1 MFVAGMS
8 SVHGGDMKSRIAIG
22 TLISVTSGVFGMSA
36 QAQEARALEEI
47 IVTAQKRAESI
58 QDVPIAVSAFSA
70 EALEEQRLDGAY
82 NLQNAVPNLVFSG
95 GTGSTPN
102 FNIRGVGSANG
113 TGSTGDSGVL
123 PHHNNVPLTV
133 SRIGVADFY
142 DVERIEVLRGP
153 QGTLYGRNATGG
165 VLNVITAKPDLAE
178 FNASTSLE
186 YADYDTRKAK
196 GHINIPMGD
205 IFGLRLAGNYL
216 QRDGYTE
223 NTATGNDIDSRDL
236 WSARATFAFEPTDN
250 LRAYVLYERFE
261 EDDSRNGGGRTLCI
275 KDSGPTAVGSTPVN
289 SATARNYLSRGCLQG
304 SIYQPSAFGT
314 VNSVATFGGMF
325 SNVLGLTTGDTF
337 AGQMGDPDLRR
348 SSAYRDPSYDATND
362 LLELETQWDIVDGL
376 TLSFLASYTSD
387 EALSASGSQQSDIG
401 FNDNELVT
409 PGGVFNDPQGGPGT
423 GVRTLVY
430 SSNDDIQ
437 RTGELRLQSS
447 FDSAVNFNVG
457 VFALN
462 LDRSTTTFTSTNATN
477 AFHLASGNASFF
489 DATPGIPVSGLGHN
503 YFFVYTPYELESQAV
518 FGELYWDWTDT
529 LKLTVGARY
538 TEDEKSR
545 VYYPVNLLAPA
556 GQGGVVGAPGWNE
569 SRVLPEKLESNAT
582 TGRVTL
588 DWAASADTLIYLT
601 LSRGYKAGG
610 FNTPTS
616 QGSVPPYDAETV
628 DAVEIGAKN
637 SLFDGR
643 VTLNV
648 TGFMYDYQDY
658 QFSKLDGFASLV
670 DNLDAEV
677 RGVEIEAVWSPVDAL
692 RLNAQIGYLDSE
704 ITAGNSVDPFDRTQ
718 GDPSLHYAKSLE
730 GGCVVN
736 AAALERVIA
745 AINAGTLSPA
755 ALAPLPNSGLCGSAA
770 LNSAFGLN
778 RSAGV
783 PVDLAGNQL
792 PGAPEWTA
800 SLGAQY
806 TFELGADWEA
816 TLRADY
822 YRQGE
827 SHASH
832 FNTPDYELNSW
843 DNYNASL
850 VFRNRAWDL
859 DVQVYGKNLADDD
872 VIVGLE
878 VQSEQVGL
886 TRGVQLLEPR
896 LIGVAI
902 TKRW

>member
-1 MFVAGMS
+1 MR
-8 SVHGGDMKSRIAIG
+8 SRVAIG
-22 TLISVTSGVFGMSA
+22 TLISVTSGVFAMSA

-70 EALEEQRLDGAY
+70 DALEEQRLDGAY

-133 SRIGVADFY
+133 SRVGVADFY

-165 VLNVITAKPDLAE
+165 VLNVITAKPDLTQ

-196 GHINIPMGD
+196 GHINIPMGEM
-205 IFGLRLAGNYL
+205 FGVRLAGNYL

-236 WSARATFAFEPTDN
+236 WSARATLAFQSAEN
-250 LRAYVLYERFE
+250 FRAYVLYERFE
-261 EDDSRNGGGRTLCI
+261 EDDSRNGGARTLCI
-275 KDSGPTAVGSTPVN
+275 KDPGPSAVGSTPVN
-289 SATARNYLSRGCLQG
+289 SAVARNYLSRGCLQG
-304 SIYQPSAFGT
+304 SIYQPSAYGT
-314 VNSVATFGGMF
+314 VNSVASFGGMF

-337 AGQMGDPDLRR
+337 AGQTGDPDLRR

-376 TLSFLASYTSD
+376 TISLLASYTSD
-387 EALSASGSQQSDIG
+387 EAFSAGGGQQSAIG
-401 FNDNELVT
+401 FNNTAVS
-409 PGGVFNDPQGGPGT
+409 PGGVFVDPQGGPGP
-423 GVRTLVY
+423 GVRTLSY
-430 SSNDDIQ
+430 STNDDIQ

-447 FDSAVNFNVG
+447 FEHAVNFNVG

-477 AFHLASGNASFF
+477 AFHLASRNTSFY
-489 DATPGIPVSGLGHN
+489 DAALGIPVSGLGHN
-503 YFFVYTPYELESQAV
+503 YFFVYTPYQLESQAV
-518 FGELYWDWTDT
+518 FAEVYWDWTET

-545 VYYPVNLLAPA
+545 VYYPVNLLAPL

-569 SRVLPEKLESNAT
+569 SRVLPEKIESNAT

-588 DWAASADTLIYLT
+588 DWKVTGDTLLYLT

-610 FNTPTS
+610 FNTPTTL
-616 QGSVPPYDAETV
+616 GSAAPYDAETV

-677 RGVEIEAVWSPVDAL
+677 RGVEIEAVWSPIDAL

-704 ITAGNSVDPFDRTQ
+704 ITVGSSVDPFDRTQ

-736 AAALERVIA
+736 RAGLERMIA
-745 AINAGTLSPA
+745 AINAGALPAA
-755 ALAPLPNSGLCGSAA
+755 ALAPLPGAGLCGSASLGA
-770 LNSAFGLN
+770 AFGLG

-783 PVDLAGNQL
+783 PVNLAGNQL

-800 SLGAQY
+800 SAGAQY
-806 TFELGADWEA
+806 TLALGGDWQA

-822 YRQGE
+822 YRQAE
-827 SHASH
+827 SYSSH
-832 FNTPDYELNSW
+832 FNTPDYELKSW

-850 VFRNRAWDL
+850 IFRNLAWDL

-896 LIGVAI
+896 LFGVAI

>member
-1 MFVAGMS
+1 MR
-8 SVHGGDMKSRIAIG
+8 SRIAIG
-22 TLISVTSGVFGMSA
+22 TLISVTTGLLA
-36 QAQEARALEEI
+36 IPTQAQEARGLEEI

-70 EALEEQRLDGAY
+70 DALEEQRLDGAY

-165 VLNVITAKPDLAE
+165 VLNVITARPNLAE
-178 FNASTSLE
+178 FNASTTLE

-196 GHINIPMGD
+196 GHVNVPIGD
-205 IFGLRLAGNYL
+205 IFGLRIAGNYL

-223 NTATGNDIDSRDL
+223 NVATGNDIDSRDL
-236 WSARATFAFEPTDN
+236 WSARATLAFQPTDN
-250 LRAYVLYERFE
+250 FRAYVLYERFE

-275 KDSGPTAVGSTPVN
+275 KDPGPEMVGSTPVN
-289 SATARNYLSRGCLQG
+289 NAVARNYLSRGCLQG

-362 LLELETQWDIVDGL
+362 LLELETQWDIADGL

-387 EALSASGSQQSDIG
+387 EALSASGSQQSEIG
-401 FNDNELVT
+401 FNNTAVT
-409 PGGVFNDPQGGPGT
+409 PGGVFNDPQGGPGA

-430 SSNDDIQ
+430 STNDDIQ

-447 FDSAVNFNVG
+447 FDGAVNFNVG

-477 AFHLASGNASFF
+477 AFHRASGNASFY
-489 DATPGIPVSGLGHN
+489 DATPGIPVNGLGHN
-503 YFFVYTPYELESQAV
+503 YFFVYTPYQLESQAA
-518 FGELYWDWTDT
+518 FGELYWNVTDT
-529 LKLTVGARY
+529 VKLTVGARY

-545 VYYPVNLLAPA
+545 IYYPVNLLAPA

-569 SRVLPEKLESNAT
+569 SRVVPEQLESNAT

-588 DWAASADTLIYLT
+588 DWAATADTLVYLT

-610 FNTPTS
+610 FNTPTTM
-616 QGSVPPYDAETV
+616 GSAAPYDAETV

-677 RGVEIEAVWSPVDAL
+677 RGIEIEAVWSPIDAL

-704 ITAGNSVDPFDRTQ
+704 ITAGSSVDPFDRTQ

-730 GGCVVN
+730 GGCVVDR
-736 AAALERVIA
+736 AGLERVIA
-745 AINAGTLSPA
+745 AVNAGALPAA
-755 ALAPLPNSGLCGSAA
+755 ALAPLPNAGLCGSAA
-770 LNSAFGLN
+770 LNSGFGLN

-783 PVDLAGNQL
+783 PVNLAGNQL

-800 SLGAQY
+800 SFGAQY
-806 TFELGADWEA
+806 TLALGNDWQA

-822 YRQGE
+822 YRQAE
-827 SHASH
+827 SYASH

-850 VFRNRAWDL
+850 LFRNLAWDL

-878 VQSEQVGL
+878 VQSEQLGL
-886 TRGVQLLEPR
+886 TRNVQLLEPR
-896 LIGVAI
+896 LFGVAI

>member
-1 MFVAGMS
+1 
-8 SVHGGDMKSRIAIG
+8 MKSKIAIG
-22 TLISVTSGVFGMSA
+22 TLIGVTSGVFSICA

-70 EALEEQRLDGAY
+70 EALQEQRLDGAY

-165 VLNVITAKPDLAE
+165 VLNVITAKPELTQ
-178 FNASTSLE
+178 FTASTSLE

-205 IFGLRLAGNYL
+205 KFGLRLAGNYL

-223 NTATGNDIDSRDL
+223 NIATGNDIDSRDL
-236 WSARATFAFEPTDN
+236 WSARATLAFEPTDN
-250 LRAYVLYERFE
+250 FRAYVLYERFE

-275 KDSGPTAVGSTPVN
+275 KDSGPTAVGSTPIN
-289 SATARNYLSRGCLQG
+289 SAVARNYLSRGCLQG
-304 SIYQPSAFGT
+304 SIYQPAAFGT

-337 AGQMGDPDLRR
+337 AGQMNDPDLRR
-348 SSAYRDPSYDATND
+348 STAYRDPSYDATND

-387 EALSASGSQQSDIG
+387 EALSASGSQQSEIG
-401 FNDNELVT
+401 FNNTAVT

-430 SSNDDIQ
+430 STNDDIQ

-447 FDSAVNFNVG
+447 LDGAVNFNVG

-462 LDRSTTTFTSTNATN
+462 LHRSTTTFTSTNATN
-477 AFHLASGNASFF
+477 AFHRASGNTSFY
-489 DATPGIPVSGLGHN
+489 DPTPGIPVSGLGHN
-503 YFFVYTPYELESQAV
+503 YFFVYTPYQLESQAV
-518 FGELYWDWTDT
+518 FGELYWDWTDA

-556 GQGGVVGAPGWNE
+556 GEGGVVGAPGWNE
-569 SRVLPEKLESNAT
+569 SRVLAEKLESNAT

-588 DWAASADTLIYLT
+588 DWAASADTLLYLT

-610 FNTPTS
+610 FNTPTTL
-616 QGSVPPYDAETV
+616 GSAAPYDPETV

-643 VTLNV
+643 VMLNV
-648 TGFMYDYQDY
+648 TGFMYDYRDY

-670 DNLDAEV
+670 DNLDAKV
-677 RGVEIEAVWSPVDAL
+677 RGIEIEAVWSPIDAL
-692 RLNAQIGYLDSE
+692 RLNAQIGYLDSK
-704 ITAGNSVDPFDRTQ
+704 ITAGSSVDPFDRTQ

-736 AAALERVIA
+736 RAALERVIA
-745 AINAGTLSPA
+745 AVNAGTLPAA
-755 ALAPLPNSGLCGSAA
+755 ALAPLPGAGLCGSAA
-770 LNSAFGLN
+770 LNTSFGLN

-800 SLGAQY
+800 AVGAQY
-806 TFELGADWEA
+806 TLALSADWEA
-816 TLRADY
+816 TLRVDY
-822 YRQGE
+822 YRQAE
-827 SHASH
+827 SYASH
-832 FNTPDYELNSW
+832 FNTPDYALKSW

-850 VFRNRAWDL
+850 LFRNRAWDL

-886 TRGVQLLEPR
+886 TRNVQLLEPR

>member
-1 MFVAGMS
+1 MR
-8 SVHGGDMKSRIAIG
+8 SRIAIG
-22 TLISVTSGVFGMSA
+22 AWVSVASSVFA
-36 QAQEARALEEI
+36 VNTQAQEAKALEEI

-70 EALEEQRLDGAY
+70 AALEEQRLDGAY

-133 SRIGVADFY
+133 SRIGVSDFY

-165 VLNVITAKPDLAE
+165 VLNVITAKPDLSE
-178 FNASTSLE
+178 FNASTTLE

-196 GHINIPMGD
+196 GHVNIPLGGM
-205 IFGLRLAGNYL
+205 FGLRVAGNYL
-216 QRDGYTE
+216 QREGYTE
-223 NTATGNDIDSRDL
+223 NIATGNDIDSRDL
-236 WSARATFAFEPTDN
+236 WSSRVTLAFEPTDN
-250 LRAYVLYERFE
+250 FRTYVLYERFE

-275 KDSGPTAVGSTPVN
+275 KDSGPTAVGATPVN
-289 SATARNYLSRGCLQG
+289 SAVARNYLSRGCLQG
-304 SIYQPSAFGT
+304 SIYQPAAFGT

-325 SNVLGLTTGDTF
+325 SNVLQITTGDTF
-337 AGQMGDPDLRR
+337 AGQGTDPDLRR

-362 LLELETQWDIVDGL
+362 LLELESQWDITDGL

-387 EALSASGSQQSDIG
+387 EAMSAGGSQQSLIG
-401 FNDNELVT
+401 FNDRPVT

-423 GVRTLVY
+423 GVRTLSY
-430 SSNDDIQ
+430 STNDDIQ
-437 RTGELRLQSS
+437 RTAELRLQSS
-447 FDSAVNFNVG
+447 FDGAVNFNAG

-462 LDRSTTTFTSTNATN
+462 LDRQTTTFTSTNATN
-477 AFHLASGNASFF
+477 AFHLASRNASFF
-489 DATPGIPVSGLGHN
+489 DASPGIPVSGLGHN
-503 YFFVYTPYELESQAV
+503 YFFVYTPYELESQAA
-518 FGELYWDWTDT
+518 FGEVYWNMTDA

-556 GQGGVVGAPGWNE
+556 GQGGVTGAPGWNE
-569 SRVLPEKLESNAT
+569 SRVRPETLESNAT

-588 DWAASADTLIYLT
+588 DWGVTQDTLLYLT

-610 FNTPTS
+610 FNTPTTL
-616 QGSVPPYDAETV
+616 GSAAPYDAETV

-637 SLFDGR
+637 SLLDGR

-648 TGFMYDYQDY
+648 TAFMYDYQDY

-677 RGVEIEAVWSPVDAL
+677 RGVEIEAVWSPIDAL
-692 RLNAQIGYLDSE
+692 RLNAQLGFLDTE
-704 ITAGNSVDPFDRTQ
+704 ITAGTSVDPFDRTQ

-730 GGCVVN
+730 GGCVVSR
-736 AAALERVIA
+736 AALERVIA
-745 AINAGTLSPA
+745 AVNAGTLAAS
-755 ALAPLPNSGLCGSAA
+755 ALAPLPGAGLCSSAA
-770 LNSAFGLN
+770 LNTTFGLSP
-778 RSAGV
+778 RAGV
-783 PVDLAGNQL
+783 PVNLQGNQL

-800 SLGAQY
+800 SVGAQY
-806 TFELGADWEA
+806 TLALGGDWEVS
-816 TLRADY
+816 LRADY
-822 YRQGE
+822 YRQAE
-827 SHASH
+827 SYASH
-832 FNTPDYELNSW
+832 FNTPDYELKSW
-843 DNYNASL
+843 DNYNASVL
-850 VFRNRAWDL
+850 FHHSAWDL
-859 DVQVYGKNLADDD
+859 DVQIYGKNLADDD
-872 VIVGLE
+872 MIVGLE
-878 VQSEQVGL
+878 VQSEQVGS
-886 TRGVQLLEPR
+886 TRSVQLLEPR
-896 LIGVAI
+896 LIGVAL

>member
-1 MFVAGMS
+1 
-8 SVHGGDMKSRIAIG
+8 MKSKVLVG
-22 TLISVTSGVFGMSA
+22 TLISVTSSLFAMSA
-36 QAQEARALEEI
+36 HAQDAKALEEI

-70 EALEEQRLDGAY
+70 AALEEQRLDGAY
-82 NLQNAVPNLVFSG
+82 DLQNAVPNLVFTG

-113 TGSTGDSGVL
+113 VGSTGDSGVL

-133 SRIGVADFY
+133 SRVGVADFY
-142 DVERIEVLRGP
+142 DVERVEVLRGP

-165 VLNVITAKPDLAE
+165 VLNVITAKPQLEE
-178 FNASTSLE
+178 FNASTALE

-196 GHINIPMGD
+196 GHVNIPMGRM
-205 IFGLRLAGNYL
+205 FGVRIAGSYL

-236 WSARATFAFEPTDN
+236 WSTRATLAFEPTDSF
-250 LRAYVLYERFE
+250 RAYVLFERFE

-275 KDSGPTAVGSTPVN
+275 KDPGPASVGTTTVN
-289 SATARNYLSRGCLQG
+289 SAVARNYLSRGCLQG

-314 VNSVATFGGMF
+314 SNSVASFGGMF
-325 SNVLGLTTGDTF
+325 SNVLGLTSGDTF
-337 AGQMGDPDLRR
+337 AGQFGDPDLRR
-348 SSAYRDPSYDATND
+348 SSAYRDPSYEASND
-362 LLELETQWDIVDGL
+362 LIELEAQWDIFDGL
-376 TLSFLASYTSD
+376 TLSLLGSYTSD
-387 EALSASGSQQSDIG
+387 EAMAAGGSQQSDIG
-401 FNDNELVT
+401 FNNTAIT

-423 GVRTLVY
+423 GVRTLSY
-430 SSNDDIQ
+430 STNDDIQ

-447 FDSAVNFNVG
+447 FDGALNFNVG

-477 AFHLASGNASFF
+477 AFHLASRNASFF
-489 DATPGIPVSGLGHN
+489 DASPGIPVSGLGHN
-503 YFFVYTPYELESQAV
+503 YFFVYTPYELESQAL
-518 FGELYWDWTDT
+518 FGEVYWNVTDA

-556 GQGGVVGAPGWNE
+556 GQGGVTGAPGWNE
-569 SRVLPEKLESNAT
+569 SRVLPESIESNAT

-588 DWAASADTLIYLT
+588 DWNVTTDTLLYLT

-610 FNTPTS
+610 FNTPTTL
-616 QGSVPPYDAETV
+616 GSAAPYDAETV

-643 VTLNV
+643 VTLNA
-648 TGFMYDYQDY
+648 TAFMYDYQDY
-658 QFSKLDGFASLV
+658 QFSKRDGFASLV
-670 DNLDAEV
+670 SNLDAEV
-677 RGVEIEAVWSPVDAL
+677 RGVEIEAVWSPIDAL
-692 RLNAQIGYLDSE
+692 RLNAQLGYLDSE
-704 ITAGNSVDPFDRTQ
+704 ITQGSSIDPFDRTQ

-730 GGCVVN
+730 GGCVVSQ
-736 AAALERVIA
+736 AALARVIA
-745 AINAGTLSPA
+745 AINAGSLPAA
-755 ALAPLPNSGLCGSAA
+755 ALAPLPGAGLCSSAA
-770 LNSAFGLN
+770 LNAAFGLN
-778 RSAGV
+778 PSAGV
-783 PVDLAGNQL
+783 PVNLAGNQL

-800 SLGAQY
+800 SVGAQY
-806 TFELGADWEA
+806 TIALAGDWEA
-816 TLRADY
+816 SLRADY
-822 YRQGE
+822 YRQAD
-827 SHASH
+827 SYASH
-832 FNTPDYELNSW
+832 FNTPDYELQSW

-850 VFRNRAWDL
+850 IFRNAAWDF
-859 DVQVYGKNLADDD
+859 DVQVYGKNLANND

-886 TRGVQLLEPR
+886 TRSIQLLEPR
-896 LIGVAI
+896 LFGVAL

>member
-1 MFVAGMS
+1 MR
-8 SVHGGDMKSRIAIG
+8 SRVAIG
-22 TLISVTSGVFGMSA
+22 TLISVTSGILAMSA
-36 QAQEARALEEI
+36 QAQDAKALEEI

-58 QDVPIAVSAFSA
+58 QDVPIAVSAFSGA
-70 EALEEQRLDGAY
+70 ALEEQRLDGAY
-82 NLQNAVPNLVFSG
+82 DLQNAVPNLVFSG
-95 GTGSTPN
+95 GIGSTPN

-113 TGSTGDSGVL
+113 IGSTGDSGVL

-133 SRIGVADFY
+133 SRVGVADFY
-142 DVERIEVLRGP
+142 DVERVEVLRGP

-165 VLNVITAKPDLAE
+165 VLNVITARPDLDD
-178 FNASTSLE
+178 FNASTALE

-196 GHINIPMGD
+196 GHVNIPMGGM
-205 IFGLRLAGNYL
+205 FGFRLAGSYL
-216 QRDGYTE
+216 QREGYTE
-223 NTATGNDIDSRDL
+223 NIATGNDIDSRDL
-236 WSARATFAFEPTDN
+236 WSTRATLAFEPADN
-250 LRAYVLYERFE
+250 FRAYVLYERFE
-261 EDDSRNGGGRTLCI
+261 EDDSRNGGARTLCI
-275 KDSGPTAVGSTPVN
+275 KDPGPTAVGATSVN
-289 SATARNYLSRGCLQG
+289 SAVARNYLSRGCLQG
-304 SIYQPSAFGT
+304 SIYQPAAFGT
-314 VNSVATFGGMF
+314 VNSVASFGGMF

-337 AGQMGDPDLRR
+337 AGQASDPDLRHA
-348 SSAYRDPSYDATND
+348 SAYRDPTYEATND
-362 LLELETQWDIVDGL
+362 LLELETQWDLTDGL

-387 EALSASGSQQSDIG
+387 EAFASGGSQQSEIG
-401 FNDNELVT
+401 FNDTAVT
-409 PGGVFNDPQGGPGT
+409 PGGVFVDPQGGPGT
-423 GVRTLVY
+423 GVRTLTY
-430 SSNDDIQ
+430 STNDDIQ

-447 FDSAVNFNVG
+447 FDGALNFNVG

-477 AFHLASGNASFF
+477 AFHLASRNASFY

-503 YFFVYTPYELESQAV
+503 YFFVYTPYELESQAA
-518 FGELYWDWTDT
+518 FGEIYWNVTDA

-569 SRVLPEKLESNAT
+569 SRVVPETLESNAT

-588 DWAASADTLIYLT
+588 DWSVTQDTLLYLT

-610 FNTPTS
+610 FNTPTTL
-616 QGSVPPYDAETV
+616 GSAAPYDPETV

-637 SLFDGR
+637 SLLDGR

-677 RGVEIEAVWSPVDAL
+677 RGVEIEAVWSPIDAL
-692 RLNAQIGYLDSE
+692 RLNAQLGYLDTE
-704 ITAGNSVDPFDRTQ
+704 ITAGTSVDPFDRTQ

-730 GGCVVN
+730 GGCVVDR
-736 AAALERVIA
+736 AALERVIA
-745 AINAGTLSPA
+745 AVNAGALPAA
-755 ALAPLPNSGLCGSAA
+755 ALAPLPNAGLCGSAA
-770 LNSAFGLN
+770 LNTSFGLN
-778 RSAGV
+778 PRAGV
-783 PVDLAGNQL
+783 PVNLKGNQL

-806 TFELGADWEA
+806 TMAIGGDWEA

-822 YRQGE
+822 YRQAD
-827 SHASH
+827 SYASH
-832 FNTPDYELNSW
+832 FNTADYELKSW

-850 VFRNRAWDL
+850 MFRNSAWDF
-859 DVQVYGKNLADDD
+859 DVQVYGKNLADND
-872 VIVGLE
+872 VIVGLD
-878 VQSEQVGL
+878 VQSEQLGL

-896 LIGVAI
+896 LFGVAL

>member
-1 MFVAGMS
+1 
-8 SVHGGDMKSRIAIG
+8 MKSKVAIG
-22 TLISVTSGVFGMSA
+22 TLISVTCGVFAMPTHA
-36 QAQEARALEEI
+36 QDARALEEI

-70 EALEEQRLDGAY
+70 SALEEQRLDGAY

-113 TGSTGDSGVL
+113 VGSTGDSGVL

-133 SRIGVADFY
+133 SRIGVSDFY
-142 DVERIEVLRGP
+142 DVERVEVLRGP

-165 VLNVITAKPDLAE
+165 VLNVITAKPQLE
-178 FNASTSLE
+178 QFSASTALE

-196 GHINIPMGD
+196 GHVNIPMGGM
-205 IFGLRLAGNYL
+205 FGLRLAGNYL

-236 WSARATFAFEPTDN
+236 WSTRATLAFEPADN
-250 LRAYVLYERFE
+250 FRAYVLYERFE

-275 KDSGPTAVGSTPVN
+275 KDPGPTSVGTTSVN
-289 SATARNYLSRGCLQG
+289 SAVARNYLSRGCLQG
-304 SIYQPSAFGT
+304 SIYQPAAFGT
-314 VNSVATFGGMF
+314 SNSVASFGGMF
-325 SNVLGLTTGDTF
+325 SNVLGLTSGDTF
-337 AGQMGDPDLRR
+337 AGQFGDPDLRR
-348 SSAYRDPSYDATND
+348 SSAYRDPSYEATND
-362 LLELETQWDIVDGL
+362 LIELEAQWDIIDGL
-376 TLSFLASYTSD
+376 TLSFLGSYTSD
-387 EALSASGSQQSDIG
+387 EAFTAGGSQQSDIG
-401 FNDNELVT
+401 FNNTAIT

-423 GVRTLVY
+423 GVRTLSY
-430 SSNDDIQ
+430 STNDDIQ

-447 FDSAVNFNVG
+447 FDGAVNFNVG

-477 AFHLASGNASFF
+477 AFHLASRNASFF

-503 YFFVYTPYELESQAV
+503 YFFVYTPYELESQAL
-518 FGELYWDWTDT
+518 FGEVYWNMTDA

-545 VYYPVNLLAPA
+545 VYYPVNLLSPA
-556 GQGGVVGAPGWNE
+556 GQGGVTGAPGWNE
-569 SRVLPEKLESNAT
+569 SRVLPESIESNAT

-588 DWAASADTLIYLT
+588 DWSVTHDTLLYLT

-610 FNTPTS
+610 FNTPTTL
-616 QGSVPPYDAETV
+616 GSAAPYDPETV

-637 SLFDGR
+637 TLFDGR
-643 VTLNV
+643 VTLNA
-648 TGFMYDYQDY
+648 TAFMYDYKDY
-658 QFSKLDGFASLV
+658 QFSKRDGFASLV
-670 DNLDAEV
+670 SNLDAEV
-677 RGVEIEAVWSPVDAL
+677 RGVEIEAVWSPIDAL
-692 RLNAQIGYLDSE
+692 RLNAQLGYLDSE
-704 ITAGNSVDPFDRTQ
+704 IIEGTSIDPFDRTQ

-730 GGCVVN
+730 GGCVVSQ
-736 AAALERVIA
+736 AGLERLIA
-745 AINAGTLSPA
+745 AINAGAVPAA
-755 ALAPLPNSGLCGSAA
+755 ALAPLPGAGLCSSSA
-770 LNSAFGLN
+770 LNAGFGLN
-778 RSAGV
+778 PSAGV
-783 PVDLAGNQL
+783 PVNLKGNQL

-800 SLGAQY
+800 SVGAQY
-806 TFELGADWEA
+806 TIALGGDWEA
-816 TLRADY
+816 TLRTDY
-822 YRQGE
+822 YRQAE
-827 SHASH
+827 SYASH
-832 FNTPDYELNSW
+832 FNTPDYELQSW

-850 VFRNRAWDL
+850 MFRNSAWDF
-859 DVQVYGKNLADDD
+859 DVQVYGKNLANDD

-886 TRGVQLLEPR
+886 TRSIQLLEPR
-896 LIGVAI
+896 LFGVVL